1 MCGLCRLQTVHQS
14 ELKSRSEPH
23 GRSRNS
29 EHAEILG
36 VSAWGNAQNGGSTSP
51 SLGIAKRFR
60 RGQRKPPLTSWQ
72 PRLLCTWSRWC
83 CMEKVTPDQKI
94 RAEQNSAACKVSMTA
109 GISPDIESPSLQR
122 RCGSRN
128 RDIRFAIWAQY
139 PKYLVFFV
147 FGLFD

>member
-1 MCGLCRLQTVHQS
+1 MNHMDVAGILNTRRSWECQPGGMLKMVGPRLPHLGSQS
-14 ELKSRSEPH
+14 DSE
-23 GRSRNS
+23 
-29 EHAEILG
+29 E
-36 VSAWGNAQNGGSTSP
+36 
-51 SLGIAKRFR
+51 AKE
-60 RGQRKPPLTSWQ
+60 KTPLISWQ

-147 FGLFD
+147 WMLFFSGRINLVRPGLFD